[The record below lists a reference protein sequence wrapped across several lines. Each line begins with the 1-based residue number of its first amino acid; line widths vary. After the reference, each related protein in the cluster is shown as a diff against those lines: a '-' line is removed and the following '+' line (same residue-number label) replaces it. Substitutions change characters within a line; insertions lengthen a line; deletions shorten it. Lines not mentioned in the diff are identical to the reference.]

1 MLFDDDDDVAFPFF
15 NDDDVAF
22 AFFDDDDDRVEAMG
36 VGVAFGFN
44 NFVDDVSGDLGII
57 DVGFFFVSN
66 FVGFT

>member
-1 MLFDDDDDVAFPFF
+1 MLFDDDDDVAF
-15 NDDDVAF
+15 
-22 AFFDDDDDRVEAMG
+22 AFFDDDDRVEAMG